1 MDLTILGSWGNI
13 SLSEPVGFVCG
24 TEGDKISFFLNSKI
38 NLSFGQIVRIVSG
51 ERSFY
56 ARVFNAKSSSTL
68 RTIEQLRE
76 AEGKEAFGPYSSF
89 RSVEAILFLEKIENR
104 IHSPTF
110 NPNYR
115 DTVYTTSQEDCSVL
129 RLAGELEIGHLRSG
143 EEILSEVGLSVKAVP
158 KMMGMFGM
166 TGSGKTNTELVLNA
180 RIIDNSPKTVG
191 LIFDFAGQLLTGKDI
206 GSQNGL
212 RDHPLFHTKVS
223 YYSARDGKLS
233 IGLHT
238 LTPGRLRTIFPEIGT
253 PQIRVARRL
262 YEQLGNCWIEQSLEI
277 YSLEGHSGVGNI
289 IKYHQKNVINALM
302 SRLSDLPPHLFP
314 FSNYNFIDDV
324 VKNIRR
330 GITCLVDISGLNSEE
345 QLNVT
350 CLTATNVAQHYKRL
364 WEHNFEEWKKLPTL
378 LITLEEAHEFLN
390 PEIRKTI
397 FSDIALTYRKYR
409 VGLNAVT
416 PRPSKINRDVFA
428 ELWTKVIMKTE
439 LRQDRDYLTQ
449 NTPYLEYSDT
459 EIKMLDIGEAL
470 LISEPQIRF
479 AVPIKVIHYPDYLRE
494 RGQAEYGLPQSKTL
508 SKIDENLKSLKV
520 AGESLSTG
528 EKSRTS

>member
-1 MDLTILGSWGNI
+1 VDILS
-13 SLSEPVGFVCG
+13 SSEPVGFVR
-24 TEGDKISFFLNSKI
+24 EVKGDKVSFFLNKEI
-38 NLSFGQIVRIVSG
+38 NLSFGQIVRIDSDS
-51 ERSFY
+51 RSFY
-56 ARVFNAKSSSTL
+56 ARVVDAGSSSTL
-68 RTIEQLRE
+68 KTDEQLRE
-76 AEGKEAFGPYSSF
+76 AEGKESFGPYSSY
-89 RSVEAILFLEKIENR
+89 RHVDAILFLERNAGKTR
-104 IHSPTF
+104 SPTF
-110 NPNYR
+110 NPDYMDRIYATN
-115 DTVYTTSQEDCSVL
+115 EDDHAVL
-129 RLAGELEIGHLRSG
+129 RLAGDLEIGRLRSG
-143 EEILSEVGLSVKAVP
+143 QDVLGEVGVSIKAIP

-166 TGSGKTNTELVLNA
+166 TGSGKTNTELILNA
-180 RIIDNSPKTVG
+180 RIIDRSPETVG

-206 GSQNGL
+206 GSQSGL
-212 RDHPLFHTKVS
+212 RDHPLFHSKVR
-223 YYSARDGKLS
+223 YYSAREGKLC

-238 LTPGRLRTIFPEIGT
+238 LTPGRLRTIFPEMGK
-253 PQIRVARRL
+253 PQVRVARRL

-277 YSLEGHSGVGNI
+277 YGLEGHTGVGNI

-324 VKNIRR
+324 VQNISK
-330 GITCLVDISGLNSEE
+330 GITCLIDISGLNSEE

-350 CLTATNVAQHYKRL
+350 CLTATNVAQHYKWL
-364 WEHNFEEWKKLPTL
+364 WERNFEEWKKLPTL

-470 LISEPQIRF
+470 LISEPQIHF
-479 AVPIKVIHYPDYLRE
+479 AVPLKVIHYPDYLKS
-494 RGQAEYGLPQSKTL
+494 RGAADYNLSPSKPL
-508 SKIDENLKSLKV
+508 SEMDEKLKRIKM
-520 AGESLSTG
+520 AGEALEAE
-528 EKSRTS
+528 EKPKTP